1 MFFPEIFELLLLL
14 EEFDLKNELIS
25 DFSFIIFT
33 IIQKLEFLS
42 SCGILTSY
50 VRSTNFHFIFF
61 VFTANFEIIIL
72 VVEVVVEKEFS
83 T

>member
-33 IIQKLEFLS
+33 IIQKLESLS